1 MADPVAD
8 ILSRLQSV
16 KATAEHQW
24 QARCPAHDDQHASLC
39 VGRGKDGRA
48 LVFCQAGC
56 STFDI
61 RGALNLPWSAFFPP
75 NTPPVP
81 KYGRIVAT
89 YDYRDSGGELLF
101 QVVRFEPKDF
111 RQRRPDGNGGW
122 IWELGDTPR
131 VLYRL
136 PELLQAD
143 PRQWVFVVE
152 GEKDADNLAALGLIA
167 TCNPGGAGK
176 WGKLAD
182 DSALHGF
189 RVAIVPDKD
198 DPGRRHEQNV
208 TARLTGKAAEV
219 RTVTLPDPG
228 KDVSDWIAAGG
239 TAAQL
244 LAMVEAPVSQEPL
257 AEKEQPRPTVLID
270 TDEHRVVCETVAA
283 LATDKD
289 LFHRGGILVRVLRD
303 NQPLDGIVR
312 PGGSPTIQVMP
323 AANLRERMTRCA
335 NFVKHGRKDQE
346 IPAHPAAWLVSAVE
360 ARGEWPDLRH
370 LSAVSDAPVL
380 RADGSIWQTPGYDAR
395 TGVLFET
402 STSFPQVHPEVDSND
417 AVAALD
423 YLLEVVCDFH
433 FEAPEHR
440 AAWVAALLTPLARF
454 AFEGPSPLFLIDA
467 NIRGAGKGLL
477 AQSIGRIV
485 LGREMPV
492 SSYAHDPEEMRKRI
506 TAISIAGDRM
516 VLLDN
521 LEGAFGND
529 ALDRALTS
537 TRWKDRILGRSEEV
551 DLPLYST
558 WYATGNNV
566 SVAADTTRRLIHV
579 RLDVLDERPEERT
592 GFRHPDLLAWIRQE
606 RPRLLAA
613 ALTILSAYCRCG
625 RPDQGLVPF
634 GSFEGWS
641 NLVRQAVVWAGQP
654 DPCLTRI
661 KLSEAGDTTADSLA
675 QLMVAWK
682 RYDPQDQG
690 IVVSEMLSRLYPV
703 RHLLNAQ
710 DALDDAMRSALEN
723 MVGCPPGKAPT
734 PRQVGNKLRH
744 FRRRVL
750 QGRYLDFNG
759 NEYSRGGSVWRLTK
773 CDRPGSESQ
782 SRTESR
788 SESQSRTESQSES
801 QSKWPN

>member
-16 KATAEHQW
+16 KATSEHQW

-75 NTPPVP
+75 NSPPVP
-81 KYGRIVAT
+81 KSGRIVAT
-89 YDYRDSGGELLF
+89 YDYRDAACELLF

-136 PELLQAD
+136 PELLQVD

-152 GEKDADNLAALGLIA
+152 GEKDVDNLAALGLVA

-176 WGKLAD
+176 WGKLSD
-182 DSALHGF
+182 DSALHGR
-189 RVAIVPDKD
+189 RVAEIPDKD
-198 DPGRRHEQNV
+198 DPGRRHGQDV
-208 TARLTGKAAEV
+208 IAKLTGRAAEV
-219 RTVTLPDPG
+219 RTVTLPGPG

-239 TAAQL
+239 TAEQL
-244 LAMVEAPVSQEPL
+244 LALLEAPISQEPV

-303 NQPLDGIVR
+303 NQPLDGIIR

-346 IPAHPAAWLVSAVE
+346 VPAHPAAWLVSAVE
-360 ARGEWPDLRH
+360 ARGEWPGLRH
-370 LSAVSDAPVL
+370 LAAVSDTPVL
-380 RADGSIWQTPGYDAR
+380 RSDGTVWQTPGYDKR
-395 TGVLFET
+395 TGVLFE
-402 STSFPQVHPEVDSND
+402 SHQSFPPVHDEVASDD
-417 AVAALD
+417 AAVAVDQLM
-423 YLLEVVCDFH
+423 EVVCDFR

-440 AAWVAALLTPLARF
+440 SAWLAGLLTPLARF
-454 AFEGPSPLFLIDA
+454 AFDGPAPLFLIDA

-477 AQSIGRIV
+477 AQTIGRIV

-492 SSYAHDPEEMRKRI
+492 SSYAHEPDEMRKRI

-521 LEGAFGND
+521 LEGNFGND

-537 TRWKDRILGRSEEV
+537 TRWKDRILGKSEEV
-551 DLPLYST
+551 DLPLLCA

-566 SVAADTTRRLIHV
+566 LVAADTTRRVIHV

-592 GFRHPDLLAWIRQE
+592 GFKHPDLLAWIGQN
-606 RPRLLAA
+606 RPRLLTA
-613 ALTILSAYCRCG
+613 ALTILSAYCKAG
-625 RPDQGLVPF
+625 KPSQGLSSY

-641 NLVRQAVVWAGQP
+641 GLVREAIVWVGLP
-654 DPCLTRI
+654 DPCLTRV
-661 KLSEAGDTTADSLA
+661 KLSESSDTTADALG
-675 QLMVAWK
+675 QLLIAWK
-682 RYDPQDQG
+682 QYDPTNVG
-690 IVVSEMLSRLYPV
+690 IIASDMLSRLYPV
-703 RHLLNAQ
+703 QLQHTPQ
-710 DALDDAMRSALEN
+710 DAIDAAMRSALEN
-723 MVGCPPGKAPT
+723 LVGCPPGRTPT

-744 FRRRVL
+744 YRRRVH
-750 QGRYLDFNG
+750 GGVFLDVDPNRSKRDGWAWKLFG
-759 NEYSRGGSVWRLTK
+759 TPMRDSGDSRDSFSVPCTR
-773 CDRPGSESQ
+773 EQ
-782 SRTESR
+782 
-788 SESQSRTESQSES
+788 
-801 QSKWPN
+801 